1 MRTQNLGVQLPER
14 SIRVWAKI
22 EQRCFAVIDFKNR
35 KVVEGQRGEEKQ
47 CADQERLVYELSL

>member
-22 EQRCFAVIDFKNR
+22 EQRCFAVINPKNR
-35 KVVEGQRGEEKQ
+35 KVIECQRGEEKQ
-47 CADQERLVYELSL
+47 CAD